1 MKKTRRNKAILNF
14 FKLFY
19 KEVYIKK
26 INSKDIGIR
35 CSKPYLKKDMI
46 LEAKYNNG
54 LGSKEEMAYAVSHFA
69 HAYFYNKYGISVTT
83 PFNKEN
89 CYVFYIS
96 NAYRTRRTH

>member
-1 MKKTRRNKAILNF
+1 MRKIRRDKELLNF

-19 KEVYIKK
+19 KEVQLKK

-35 CSKPYLKKDMI
+35 CSKPYLKEDMI
-46 LEAKYNNG
+46 LEAKYHNG

-69 HAYFYNKYGISVTT
+69 HAYFYNKYGISIET
-83 PFNKEN
+83 PHTKGI

-96 NAYRTRRTH
+96 DAYRTRRTH